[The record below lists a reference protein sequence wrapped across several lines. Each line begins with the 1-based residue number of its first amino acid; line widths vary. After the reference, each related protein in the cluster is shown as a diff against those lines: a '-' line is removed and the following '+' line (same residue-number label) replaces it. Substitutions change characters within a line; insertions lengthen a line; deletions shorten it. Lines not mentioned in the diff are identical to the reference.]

1 MIIDFSSV
9 PAGAKLILY
18 NDAPAP
24 IPGFDTRAT
33 TTTRAIPTRPSIGGA
48 PSTVAGYGPDT
59 RTIMQFRVSG
69 PAAKA
74 YNVAA
79 LQTALPAAYGASQPK
94 PVVPEAA
101 YNKAFGASYTNHY
114 MHVVDSS
121 LTFTP
126 DGASEV
132 NSVNVTNGGS
142 NYIAPTVTF
151 TGGGGTG
158 AAATATVSLGVIT
171 GLTITNHGT
180 GYNTAPTVAITGGG
194 GSGATATATTVGGV
208 VDTLTLGV
216 GGTGYTTP
224 DVTFTGGSGSGAAA
238 VATVTGGVVT
248 AITVTDPGVGY
259 TTLPSVAI
267 TGAGGSGATATAG
280 YALTLPQQEK
290 AVIEQF
296 DTDYGRMNA
305 VLGTGLGN
313 GGASTGTA
321 TPYSY
326 DDTPTDM
333 ILDSSNATQIGALND
348 GTQIWRVDHQ
358 GVDTHA
364 IHFHLFNVQVINRV
378 AIDGTLLPPDPN
390 ELGWKE
396 TVRMNPG
403 QDVILA
409 VRAFAPTLPW
419 KLGDSIRLLEPT
431 MKLGDTYTDANGVTV
446 TNAMQDYGWEY
457 VWHCHLLSHEE
468 NDMMRPMVFEVSP
481 AAPDT
486 LAATPS
492 AATATLTWVDHA
504 TEPAATM
511 YTVERATDSAFTAG
525 VTDIAVPGATAAGY
539 IDTPLSSGTYYYRV
553 RAENKAAFS
562 LWTTPVTVTVP

>member
-1 MIIDFSSV
+1 
-9 PAGAKLILY
+9 
-18 NDAPAP
+18 
-24 IPGFDTRAT
+24 
-33 TTTRAIPTRPSIGGA
+33 
-48 PSTVAGYGPDT
+48 
-59 RTIMQFRVSG
+59 
-69 PAAKA
+69 
-74 YNVAA
+74 
-79 LQTALPAAYGASQPK
+79 
-94 PVVPEAA
+94 
-101 YNKAFGASYTNHY
+101 
-114 MHVVDSS
+114 
-121 LTFTP
+121 
-126 DGASEV
+126 
-132 NSVNVTNGGS
+132 
-142 NYIAPTVTF
+142 
-151 TGGGGTG
+151 
-158 AAATATVSLGVIT
+158 
-171 GLTITNHGT
+171 
-180 GYNTAPTVAITGGG
+180 
-194 GSGATATATTVGGV
+194 V
-208 VDTLTLGV
+208 VDTLTLGA

-238 VATVTGGVVT
+238 VATVTGGVVS
-248 AITVTDPGVGY
+248 AITVTNPGVGY

-326 DDTPTDM
+326 DDTPTDFL
-333 ILDSSNATQIGALND
+333 LDSSNATQIGALND

-419 KLGDSIRLLEPT
+419 KLGDSVRLLEPS

-457 VWHCHLLSHEE
+457 VWHCHLLGHEE

-511 YTVERATDSAFTAG
+511 YTVERATNSAFTAG
-525 VTDIAVPGATAAGY
+525 VTDIAVPGATATGY

-562 LWTTPVTVTVP
+562 LWTTPVTVIVP